1 MSGID
6 FFSFLAT
13 LRAPE
18 PFLPPQNTPK
28 KNALKVQWPAQRHL
42 HSFESVPG
50 AKGIVLPATLVRYL
64 LAVWQGNAG
73 CSDCWPLV
81 AHETNIAPEEG
92 YPPVP
97 ETDSAIWA
105 MNTSRLKH
113 ASFLLNSFEYY
124 V

>member
-18 PFLPPQNTPK
+18 PFLPRQNTPK

-73 CSDCWPLV
+73 CNVL
-81 AHETNIAPEEG
+81 APCR
-92 YPPVP
+92 P
-97 ETDSAIWA
+97 
-105 MNTSRLKH
+105 
-113 ASFLLNSFEYY
+113 
-124 V
+124 